1 MLAYFGEKISPHMV
15 TTKEGFLICLDTPIA
30 RTGTMQYLARE
41 LPDNVRPDGDLDRV
55 VTVTRDPSEVFDSAA
70 TASFEGKPVCDDH
83 PPEDVTP
90 ENAAAYSKGHIQN
103 VRRAGDQLIADLHI
117 TDPTLINE
125 VRDNLK
131 REISCGY
138 DCLIEDAGNGA
149 YRQKQIRGN
158 HVAVVSQGRAGPDV
172 AIKDA
177 APAAKSE
184 RRPIM
189 RDKKQGLFAMFGRAA
204 KDATAEELNQL
215 VQDASTMLDA
225 DPVKAPEAEPV
236 KDAPPAPPAPANL
249 PADLPENWQTN
260 QIVSANGTE
269 AGLDEKHGFNYLE
282 KMLNKAHAAINAI
295 NTAFDGLSPLIHTHN
310 KSQITDFPS
319 AMTPTAHKDTHATG
333 GADALA
339 AGDVGA
345 ATKPSIVTVTFTT
358 AGWIKNTSTT
368 CYEQTV
374 PVAGLLA
381 SDSYNV
387 DMGPVGSTDA
397 AAQLLT
403 DAAYNAVFTTGSYIA
418 CNADGQMYC
427 RGPAGGSAPTANF
440 QAWIK
445 ISR

>member
-138 DCLIEDAGNGA
+138 DCLIEDTGNGA

-158 HVAVVSQGRAGPDV
+158 HVAVVSQGRAGHDV

-204 KDATAEELNQL
+204 KDATPEELNQM
-215 VQDASTMLDA
+215 VQDAATMLDA

-236 KDAPPAPPAPANL
+236 KDAPPAPPAPAN
-249 PADLPENWQTN
+249 PAQNGLEAKIDKLIELMSGLAAAKNPAPVEDSPEAKIDQAISTLGGGDKPAADPTPAPAEKAEVVEDSAEQPDQT
-260 QIVSANGTE
+260 
-269 AGLDEKHGFNYLE
+269 
-282 KMLNKAHAAINAI
+282 M
-295 NTAFDGLSPLIHTHN
+295 
-310 KSQITDFPS
+310 
-319 AMTPTAHKDTHATG
+319 
-333 GADALA
+333 ADAAVQILKSARPVIA
-339 AGDVGA
+339 AMKDPEE
-345 ATKPSIVTVTFTT
+345 KKRVTD
-358 AGWIKNTSTT
+358 A
-368 CYEQTV
+368 
-374 PVAGLLA
+374 LLA
-381 SDSYNV
+381 SIKPKAEDP
-387 DMGPVGSTDA
+387 G
-397 AAQLLT
+397 AQLLKAT
-403 DAAYNAVFTTGSYIA
+403 TEAAKKRTEDADPDARNKAQQAAYNAR
-418 CNADGQMYC
+418 NPHRQKED
-427 RGPAGGSAPTANF
+427 
-440 QAWIK
+440 K
-445 ISR
+445 